1 MEQRYNTSYP
11 NTNFQRLRA
20 FIEQHGELVDYHK
33 GERLESEGTPAQWF
47 AFVEKGCFKY
57 VAHGTSN
64 GLEHITWFSL
74 SGEFVCCYP
83 DLLYGRVA
91 QFTIEAMTS
100 SRVMRVGGELLKQFF
115 SQSIEN
121 MRLHASLSDH
131 LLSQFQAR
139 YIDFYR
145 TTPRERYEMLL
156 QRCDGIVNCL
166 PLNAIA
172 SFLNITP
179 KTLSMY
185 RRDITFGDG
194 DTYPPLPE
202 ILYLSKDFCLDNNIL

>member
-11 NTNFQRLRA
+11 NANFQRLRD
-20 FIEQHGELVDYHK
+20 FIEQHGEVVDYSK
-33 GERLESEGTPAQWF
+33 GEQLESEGAPAQWF

-57 VAHGTSN
+57 VARGISDGH
-64 GLEHITWFSL
+64 EHIAWFSL

-83 DLLYGRVA
+83 NLLYGQTA
-91 QFTIEAMTS
+91 LFTIEAMTPC
-100 SRVMRVGGELLKQFF
+100 RVVRVSGERLKQFL
-115 SQSIEN
+115 SQSVEN
-121 MRLHASLSDH
+121 MELHVSLSDH
-131 LLSQFQAR
+131 ILSQFQAR

-156 QRCDGIVNCL
+156 QRCAGIVNDL

-179 KTLSMY
+179 KTLSMF
-185 RRDITFGDG
+185 RRDITFGEG
-194 DTYPPLPE
+194 DAYPPLE
-202 ILYLSKDFCLDNNIL
+202 TLYLSKDFDLDNHIL

>member
-1 MEQRYNTSYP
+1 MEQHYNTSIDINP
-11 NTNFQRLRA
+11 LRE
-20 FIEQHGELVDYHK
+20 FCEQHGEAVDYRK
-33 GERLESEGTPAQWF
+33 GERMECEGEPARWF

-57 VAHGTSN
+57 LVHGISD
-64 GLEHITWFSL
+64 GQEKIAWFSL

-83 DLLYGRVA
+83 DMLYGRVA
-91 QFTIEAMTS
+91 QFTIEAMTA
-100 SRVMRVGGELLKQFF
+100 SRVMRVSGEQLQQFF
-115 SQSIEN
+115 SQSMEN
-121 MRLHASLSDH
+121 MRLHVSLSDH
-131 LLSQFQAR
+131 ILSQFQAR
-139 YIDFYR
+139 YIDLYR

-156 QRCDGIVNCL
+156 QRCDGIVNDL

-194 DTYPPLPE
+194 GTYPPLPE
-202 ILYLSKDFCLDNNIL
+202 ILYLSKDFCLDNHIL